1 MKIII
6 YIFCLILIYSCDFKK
21 RASGDNTS
29 MSKDQYEE
37 TTQLGE
43 LDQYL
48 KISLDNYNLF
58 IGKMYSINENIS
70 EDYAID
76 YKNDTIWIFKEF
88 LESDT
93 FEGKKIVFDKNI
105 LPKNLIAKYIISYHF
120 NGTEKANQYIDT
132 NISVNYTLSE
142 LTLPYFDTIKQDS
155 SFVRKITEEQ
165 SKMKEKIYSN
175 YINYYNYF
183 PKDELKICCPADY
196 NNYNKLKNFAQKDI
210 KKIDIEEDLK
220 TYLGYSSIILELADN
235 KKKNIIVLSNK
246 TRNFDETTK
255 ENIIK

>member
-21 RASGDNTS
+21 RASRDNTS
-29 MSKDQYEE
+29 MSKNQYEE

-76 YKNDTIWIFKEF
+76 YKNDTIWVFKEF

-93 FEGKKIVFDKNI
+93 FEGKKNCF
-105 LPKNLIAKYIISYHF
+105 
-120 NGTEKANQYIDT
+120 
-132 NISVNYTLSE
+132 
-142 LTLPYFDTIKQDS
+142 
-155 SFVRKITEEQ
+155 R
-165 SKMKEKIYSN
+165 
-175 YINYYNYF
+175 
-183 PKDELKICCPADY
+183 
-196 NNYNKLKNFAQKDI
+196 
-210 KKIDIEEDLK
+210 
-220 TYLGYSSIILELADN
+220 
-235 KKKNIIVLSNK
+235 
-246 TRNFDETTK
+246 
-255 ENIIK
+255 